1 MISKEKDKKIS
12 KANYFL
18 NTYFKYVSIILI
30 GVILIAGMWLILWP
44 RYSDIQH
51 QNNNRVPELRN
62 ELDSKESYY
71 AKLKK
76 LTDQLDILNKD
87 SNARELQKINNI
99 LPDKANVQSL
109 FVEIEHLISAEGFQ
123 LQKIAINEVKTDLSN
138 LVEFQVEEFMSL
150 NEFPDSLRAVDIEVT
165 VEGGGYS
172 DFKNLVKRIEDNER
186 LFNLVTI
193 NFSALSEPSYV
204 DKEGTE
210 FAEKQYSFDFRTY
223 YLEQDDAL

>member
-76 LTDQLDILNKD
+76 IRLTN
-87 SNARELQKINNI
+87 
-99 LPDKANVQSL
+99 
-109 FVEIEHLISAEGFQ
+109 
-123 LQKIAINEVKTDLSN
+123 
-138 LVEFQVEEFMSL
+138 
-150 NEFPDSLRAVDIEVT
+150 
-165 VEGGGYS
+165 
-172 DFKNLVKRIEDNER
+172 
-186 LFNLVTI
+186 
-193 NFSALSEPSYV
+193 
-204 DKEGTE
+204 
-210 FAEKQYSFDFRTY
+210 
-223 YLEQDDAL
+223 